1 MLYDIAL
8 RITYRYQQPANAG
21 RHLLR
26 VMPADLPGEQQRV
39 SGSLEVRPTGG
50 EQSGFRDFFGNEVT
64 RLSLTSPHDELAVVV
79 RARVDRTSPAPTAD
93 TSPPWETLPTLIAR
107 ELRLDGEAPH
117 HFVKAS
123 ARVPESPLLR
133 DFARAFVPPDVS
145 ALGAVLALGEALHDE
160 LIFDP
165 DATTVDTPAEEAFV
179 ARRGVCQDFAHI
191 MIGCLRSVGI
201 PAGYVSGFLRT
212 EPPPGCP
219 RLDGAD
225 AMHAWVRAWCGPTL
239 GWVEYDPTNG
249 VRVRDDHV
257 VVARGRDYADVA
269 PVRGVLR
276 TSGAQR
282 SIHLVDMIPL
292 PAAGGPDQPSG

>member
-1 MLYDIAL
+1 MLYDISL
-8 RITYRYQQPANAG
+8 RITYRYDHPANAG

-26 VMPADLPGEQQRV
+26 VMPADLPGEQRRLSGTLVV
-39 SGSLEVRPTGG
+39 SPASG
-50 EQSGFRDFFGNEVT
+50 EQMGFRDFFGNEVM
-64 RLSLTSPHDELAVVV
+64 RLSLASAHEELSVTV
-79 RARVDRTSPAPTAD
+79 RARMDRSTPKPRAD
-93 TSPPWETLPTLIAR
+93 DSPPMDALRDVIAR
-107 ELRLDGEAPH
+107 QLTLDGSSPH
-117 HFVKAS
+117 HFVFPS
-123 ARVPESPLLR
+123 ARVPNSSMLR
-133 DFARAFVPPDVS
+133 DFARAVIPEHVTT
-145 ALGAVLALGEALHDE
+145 LRAVFALGEALYEE

-191 MIGCLRSVGI
+191 MIGCLRGVGI

-212 EPPPGCP
+212 EPPPGCA

-249 VRVRDDHV
+249 VAVRDDHV
-257 VVARGRDYADVA
+257 VVARGRDYSDVA

-276 TSGAQR
+276 TAGYQR
-282 SIHLVDMIPL
+282 SIHLVDMVPL
-292 PAAGGPDQPSG
+292 PTPP